1 MTRSVMLSLGVAAAI
16 GAFGGSALAD
26 GNAAEGEKVFRKLC
40 SACHVVQAGQNK
52 LGPSLHAIVGR
63 KAGTVD
69 GFRYSD
75 ANKNS
80 AVVWTNDKLDPYLKD
95 PKAFMPGNRMAFAG
109 VKKDDERKDLIA
121 YLASLK

>member
-1 MTRSVMLSLGVAAAI
+1 MVRSVMLGLGVAIGIAMVGGAAR
-16 GAFGGSALAD
+16 AD
-26 GNAAEGEKVFRKLC
+26 GNAADGEKVFRKLC

-52 LGPSLHAIVGR
+52 LGPSLHGIVGR

-80 AVVWTNDKLDPYLKD
+80 GVMWAPDKLDPYLKD

-109 VKKDDERKDLIA
+109 VKKDGERKDLIA

>member
-16 GAFGGSALAD
+16 GAFGGAALAD

-52 LGPSLHAIVGR
+52 LGPSLHAILGR

-80 AVVWTNDKLDPYLKD
+80 AVVWTSDKLDPYLKD

>member
-52 LGPSLHAIVGR
+52 LGPSLHAILGR

-80 AVVWTNDKLDPYLKD
+80 AVVWTSDKLDPYLKD